1 MMSGSTLNAT
11 SESVR
16 RLLTASGALFASA
29 GVALSAYAAHAADIA
44 ARGSL
49 QSAALFALVHGVA
62 LAALPRHAVRR
73 IGLVALLM
81 LALGTLLFSGTLV
94 AAHALGM
101 PTRLAP
107 FGGMLLILGWLVF
120 AIDAIRR

>member
-1 MMSGSTLNAT
+1 MT
-11 SESVR
+11 SESLR
-16 RLLTASGALFASA
+16 RLLTASGAVFASA

-49 QSAALFALVHGVA
+49 QSAALFALLHGVA
-62 LAALPRHAVRR
+62 LAALSRHAARR
-73 IGLVALLM
+73 TGLVALLM

-120 AIDAIRR
+120 AIDAMRR

>member
-1 MMSGSTLNAT
+1 MIDEPS
-11 SESVR
+11 SESLR
-16 RLLTASGALFASA
+16 RLLTSAGALFASA
-29 GVALSAYAAHAADIA
+29 GVALSAYAAHAAESA

-49 QSAALFALVHGVA
+49 QSAALFALLHGVA
-62 LAALPRHAVRR
+62 LTALSRHAARR
-73 IGLVALLM
+73 TGLVALLM

-107 FGGMLLILGWLVF
+107 FGGMLLIFGWLVF
-120 AIDAIRR
+120 AIDAMRR

>member
-1 MMSGSTLNAT
+1 MT
-11 SESVR
+11 SEFLR
-16 RLLTASGALFASA
+16 RLLTSTGAVLASA
-29 GVALSAYAAHAADIA
+29 GVALSAYAAHAAEIA

-49 QSAALFALVHGVA
+49 QSAALIALLHGVA
-62 LAALPRHAVRR
+62 LAALPRHAARR
-73 IGLVALLM
+73 TGLAALLM

-94 AAHALGM
+94 AAHALGT

-107 FGGMLLILGWLVF
+107 IGGMLLILGWLVF

>member
-1 MMSGSTLNAT
+1 MSVADTL
-11 SESVR
+11 R
-16 RLLTASGALFASA
+16 RALVACGALYASA
-29 GVALSAYAAHAADIA
+29 GVALSAYAAHAVDAG

-62 LAALPRHAVRR
+62 LAALPRQASRR
-73 IGLVALLM
+73 TGLFALSM
-81 LALGTLLFSGTLV
+81 LALGTLFFSGSLV
-94 AAHALGM
+94 AAHAFGM

-107 FGGMLLILGWLVF
+107 FGGILLILGWIVF